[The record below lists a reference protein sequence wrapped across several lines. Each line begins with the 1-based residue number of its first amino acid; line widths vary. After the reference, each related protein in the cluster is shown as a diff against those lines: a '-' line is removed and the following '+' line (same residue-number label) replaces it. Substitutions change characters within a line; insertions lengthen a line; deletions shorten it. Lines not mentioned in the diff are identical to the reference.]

1 MKKHK
6 GLFSKVL
13 VSLILVFMALLAIWA
28 FRILSH
34 TGIDPTSLI
43 TAVYAFFGFELASL
57 LIKRI
62 FAKEDN
68 KYSKKKNGKDDIYD
82 GTEVD
87 K

>member
-13 VSLILVFMALLAIWA
+13 VSLILVFMACLAVWA
-28 FRILSH
+28 FRILSN
-34 TGIDPTSLI
+34 TGTDPTSLI
-43 TAVYAFFGFELASL
+43 TAIYAFFGFELASL

-62 FAKEDN
+62 FTKEDN
-68 KYSKKKNGKDDIYD
+68 KYSKKNSGKDGTYD
-82 GTEVD
+82 SAEVD